1 MMEAHLILATI
12 AQRFRLELDPE
23 QKVELNP
30 LITLSPKFGLKM
42 RVVKREKPALQQSV
56 EMRYEEMAGVVV

>member
-23 QKVELNP
+23 QEVEINP
-30 LITLSPKFGLKM
+30 LITLSPKYGLKM
-42 RVVKREKPALQQSV
+42 RVVKREMPTIAEEGLQTYPEMTAVPA
-56 EMRYEEMAGVVV
+56 